1 MGQPTPP
8 PATDPGATPPA
19 DPATPPTTTDPA
31 TPPAATA
38 GDGLGEAGKKALA
51 EERAAR
57 KDLEKQLAALQPLA
71 GLAAALGVKGGDGKT
86 DTQQLAEQVE
96 AMRKQMTESDLRA
109 MRLEVAAEKSLTPAQ
124 AARLVGSTREE
135 LAKDADAL
143 KALFPAAPA
152 TASGQPGTPAP
163 DPSQGARGGINDLQA
178 ALKAAQ
184 EKKNT
189 AEVIRLKTAIAAAQ
203 AK

>member
-19 DPATPPTTTDPA
+19 TDPAKPPA
-31 TPPAATA
+31 TPPANNPAPTDPA
-38 GDGLGEAGKKALA
+38 GDGLGDAGKKAL
-51 EERAAR
+51 ETERAAR
-57 KDLEKQLAALQPLA
+57 KELEKRLAALEPLTK
-71 GLAAALGVKGGDGKT
+71 LADALGVKGEGGKNDVET
-86 DTQQLAEQVE
+86 LTAQVTK
-96 AMRKQMTESDLRA
+96 MQVDLDNERLGRL
-109 MRLEVAAEKSLTPAQ
+109 RLEVAAEKSLTPAQ
-124 AARLVGSTREE
+124 AARLVGASREE

-143 KALFPAAPA
+143 KELFPATA
-152 TASGQPGTPAP
+152 ASGQPGTPAP

-184 EKKNT
+184 TGKNT

-203 AK
+203 SK